1 MTIFS
6 LGISG
11 GKPIEEYIHLAKLAE
26 QYNFHT
32 LSIFDDLMFKPAW
45 PILYVVA
52 QHTQRIQLGPS
63 VSNPYL
69 IHPAILAEFAVMLDE
84 ISHGRAYMGIGRG
97 AFLDFVNVEAKRAL
111 TAVPEAVALMRH
123 LWRHELGPFHG
134 KVFQTTEHARL
145 HWQPQRTSIPVMM
158 GTWGPKMCY
167 EAGKIADEVKAG
179 AMWSDTYGQYMWEH
193 IVAGAKEAGR
203 DPREVG
209 LVFGPLTSISED
221 ADEAKA
227 FAKRTLAFYLPFLSP
242 MPEYLGVE
250 AEFVTR
256 VQELTRQGDMAAA
269 MELVPQWLLDHF
281 ALYGTPHQ
289 VIEGIERM
297 VATTHVTRIE
307 FGMPHGP
314 QGSERAVQLLGKH
327 VLPHFNQKAETFRS
341 IATPSA

>member
-6 LGISG
+6 FGISG
-11 GKPIEEYIHLAKLAE
+11 GKPIGEYIRLAKLAE
-26 QYNFHT
+26 EFNFHT

-52 QHTQRIQLGPS
+52 QHTERIKLGPS

-69 IHPAILAEFAVMLDE
+69 IHPAILAENVVMLDE
-84 ISHGRAYMGIGRG
+84 ISQGRAYMGIGRG

-111 TAVPEAVALMRH
+111 TAVPEAIELMRH
-123 LWRHELGPFHG
+123 LWRREQGPYQG
-134 KVFQTTEHARL
+134 KVFQTTDHARL
-145 HWQPQRTSIPVMM
+145 HWEPERSSIPVMV
-158 GTWGPKMCY
+158 GTWGPKMCHM
-167 EAGKIADEVKAG
+167 AGKVADEVKAG

-193 IVAGAKEAGR
+193 IAAGAQEAGR
-203 DPREVG
+203 DPKEVG
-209 LVFGPLTSISED
+209 LVFGPLTSIAED
-221 ADEAKA
+221 GEEAKQ
-227 FAKRTLAFYLPFLSP
+227 FAKRTLAFYLPYLSP

-256 VQELTRQGDMAAA
+256 VQALTGQGDFAAA
-269 MELVPQWLLDHF
+269 AALMPQWLLDHF
-281 ALYGTPHQ
+281 ALYGTPSQ

-314 QGSERAVQLLGKH
+314 QGSESALHLLGKH
-327 VLPHFNQKAETFRS
+327 VLPYYARQEYRLA
-341 IATPSA
+341 